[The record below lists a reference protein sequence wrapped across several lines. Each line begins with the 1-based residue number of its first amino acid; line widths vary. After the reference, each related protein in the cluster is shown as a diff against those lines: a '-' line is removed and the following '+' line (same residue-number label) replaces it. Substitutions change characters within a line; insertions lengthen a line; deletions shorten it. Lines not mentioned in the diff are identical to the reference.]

1 MKQFIKH
8 VAKHNTFY
16 HVAAPLAQTL
26 VAEYFFFPFTYSN
39 FQVETITII
48 MISTRA
54 TRRRGYYLSSVLFLT
69 MKSVEARPRWRVQED
84 RREHRHADDG
94 GKRGM
99 RFGKSALI

>member
-1 MKQFIKH
+1 
-8 VAKHNTFY
+8 
-16 HVAAPLAQTL
+16 
-26 VAEYFFFPFTYSN
+26 
-39 FQVETITII
+39 

-54 TRRRGYYLSSVLFLT
+54 TRRRGYYLSFVLFLT

>member
-1 MKQFIKH
+1 
-8 VAKHNTFY
+8 
-16 HVAAPLAQTL
+16 
-26 VAEYFFFPFTYSN
+26 
-39 FQVETITII
+39 

-99 RFGKSALI
+99 RFGKSALIYLL